1 MKLASYIIPLALT
14 GTASAA
20 MGQNLATEI
29 TVDRTVLPEERQ
41 ASRPSL
47 LPSLLS
53 IETQDVRLTPAEY
66 SQDGTVTPLVTTLPA
81 AQWGA
86 AIAKTPYRGYVSVSY
101 FPTLNL
107 NINAG
112 YRILDTD
119 RLTVGVW
126 TQGIAEAY
134 KYKGVKIER
143 GFATAGAYGS
153 YRVNDYSRVAAEAEY
168 TFSAISHPLNFKEEI
183 SRPHNK
189 FYLGRLGWASKPSQ
203 LSYDLSVG
211 YQCFNMG
218 IINIKDNPI
227 YSTYNY
233 NYNASLGQ
241 SLIDVV
247 GGIGLCHDQQEARWL
262 GLDVDA
268 QWMSTNHGYGNQ
280 GQYHVAP
287 YFRWSNDQFAA
298 NLGVNLSLGSG
309 DDDPS
314 SRIAPNVRL
323 AYAPQGG
330 LLSAWVSF
338 TGGEKL
344 NQLHDLYML
353 NPYISPYIAYGR
365 TNIPLDIEVSVSLG
379 RYYGVKAEVYG
390 GYAMARNLYLPVIVR
405 VPQDSDIDL
414 VTSLKAGPQWM
425 SVYGGP
431 TMQNYDVNSWHVGVK
446 LSYAYRSL
454 FEVEASA
461 ETADSDLYSATH
473 TVTWIDWND
482 RAKWV
487 IQAKATVNPIQ
498 KLQLRLGYELRTDRS
513 LPLYN
518 TKWSKIDLKNVN
530 NLSFGANYQITDRF
544 TVFADLENLLDKHHL
559 DCASLPNQGVHGL
572 VGLSYKF

>member
-1 MKLASYIIPLALT
+1 MKLIGYIIPLALL
-14 GTASAA
+14 SATSVA
-20 MGQNLATEI
+20 MGQDLSTEI
-29 TVDRTVLPEERQ
+29 TVDRTVLPEQRQ

-86 AIAKTPYRGYVSVSY
+86 AIAKAPYRGYVSVSY

-126 TQGIAEAY
+126 TQGTAEAY

-153 YRVNDYSRVAAEAEY
+153 YRVNDDSRVAAELEY
-168 TFSAISHPLNFKEEI
+168 TFSAISHPLNFREEI

-189 FYLGRLGWASKPSQ
+189 FYLGRLGWASHPGQ
-203 LSYDLSVG
+203 VSYDLSVG

-218 IINIKDNPI
+218 VINLRGN
-227 YSTYNY
+227 STYAATGY

-241 SLIDVV
+241 SLVDVV
-247 GGIGLCHDQQEARWL
+247 AGVGLCRDKEEARWL
-262 GLDVDA
+262 GIDVDA

-280 GQYHVAP
+280 GQYHVTP
-287 YFRWSNDQFAA
+287 YFRWSNDQFTA
-298 NLGVNLSLGSG
+298 NLGVNLSFASG
-309 DDDPS
+309 GDDPS

-323 AYAPQGG
+323 AYTPQGS

-344 NQLHDLYML
+344 NKLHDLYML
-353 NPYISPYIAYGR
+353 NPYLSPYLAYGR
-365 TNIPLDIEVSVSLG
+365 TNTPLDIEGAISVG
-379 RYYGVKAEVYG
+379 RIYGVNVEVFG
-390 GYAMARNLYLPVIVR
+390 GFAIVQGALLPVLYRLAPGTEFDEI
-405 VPQDSDIDL
+405 
-414 VTSLKAGPQWM
+414 TSLKVGAQFM

-431 TMQNYDVNSWHVGVK
+431 TMYSYDPNCWCAGVK
-446 LSYAYRSL
+446 LSYAFRSL

-461 ETADSDLYSATH
+461 ETAGSDIETRTH
-473 TVTWIDWND
+473 TISWYDWQD

-487 IQAKATVNPIQ
+487 FKAKAVATPIQ
-498 KLQLRLGYELRTDRS
+498 KLQLHLDYELRTDRS
-513 LPLYN
+513 LPIYDG
-518 TKWSKIDLKNVN
+518 KWHKIDLRNVN
-530 NLSFGANYQITDRF
+530 NLSFGGNYKITDRF
-544 TVFADLENLLDKHHL
+544 TVFADLENILVKRHL
-559 DCASLPNQGVHGL
+559 DCASLPNQGLHGL
-572 VGLSYKF
+572 VGLNYKF